1 MVNES
6 RKNIEEVESIELY
19 NKRFACKLHVHR
31 HAELF
36 LLASGKYVVNDE
48 GVKKELKKGDII
60 FFDSYSLHSFE
71 GSSSL
76 VTARLLKI
84 PFTLLDEYHS
94 IKKDR
99 KLISNVV
106 NDKNLCDEL
115 ISMADKYLQGDYSE
129 MVKNLTVRLMV
140 SIVAERFCFTIEK
153 DKDETELIRKFLI
166 YLGIHFKE
174 KISLNSMSK
183 YFGYTEEHISR
194 VFHKYMKCG
203 IPEYINYLRYEYI
216 ENQIKHKKKSL
227 NILVFESGFGSL
239 QTYYRFKSKIKSGGT
254 KIPGHMYK

>member
-1 MVNES
+1 MINELH
-6 RKNIEEVESIELY
+6 KNMDEVESIQIS

-36 LLASGKYVVNDE
+36 LLSSGKYVVNDE
-48 GVKKELKKGDII
+48 GVKKELKKGDIV

-71 GSSSL
+71 GSSSP
-76 VTARLLKI
+76 VNARLLKI

-99 KLISNVV
+99 KLISNLVT
-106 NDKNLCDEL
+106 DKVLCDDL
-115 ISMADKYLQGDYSE
+115 IAMADKYLLGNYSDI
-129 MVKNLTVRLMV
+129 VKNLAVRLIV
-140 SIVAERFCFTIEK
+140 SIVAERFCFTVEK

-203 IPEYINYLRYEYI
+203 IPEYVNFLRYEYI
-216 ENQIKHKKKSL
+216 ESQIKHKKKSL
-227 NILVFESGFGSL
+227 NALVFESGFGSL
-239 QTYYRFKSKIKSGGT
+239 QTYYRFKSKIKSEVS
-254 KIPGHMYK
+254 KIPGHSLK